1 MKLSYYTS
9 KVLMGV
15 SISALLSGA
24 ALAQNI
30 DIQYTG
36 FDQNNAKNYFN
47 EETNGNFTLK
57 NEYTNNDLTL
67 NIKIW
72 DIPNELL
79 EKNSQLYDKAGVK
92 IDLGNNDLTINNID
106 MHSNTSTD
114 EDKAAYIGNFN
125 ISAKNIY
132 ANDIIFQALHKESVI
147 NGNIY
152 LQGSKD
158 VDIKN
163 IAGAHDDR
171 RGSTILI
178 GNGIAGTSGSLSIN
192 GDLNADKT
200 GFVYQ
205 SDNRNQVAIKVNGN
219 VNITN
224 SIFSVGT
231 SSFSNLKLDNFTFIQ
246 ADNFNKNIIENQITA
261 SLGKDIYSVL
271 ENKEKLEID
280 ETLVHILDLSKF
292 VNYNLSISNDGK
304 HLLVN
309 GGADDNINNNKMILE
324 SEKEYLSYFKER
336 LKEELES
343 DKCNNDIKKCE
354 NIYNA
359 LNEIKNKIQNINEI
373 IASNSNVGSGEISND
388 DYIKN
393 DSSVS
398 ASNKDFVSKILD
410 GLILGKDLN
419 AIGSIKFDKVGEQV
433 ANDIKDSAKSISNV
447 NQASSGINSTINVSN
462 DVSIGSR
469 VAMLNNPYGN
479 YATKLSQIRF
489 ATNDYRGNYVDNYN
503 NSIWGNVIGG
513 ANIIDGDSGALYG
526 ATIGMD
532 RKVND
537 DVIIGAYFTYA
548 NAEIKD
554 NLLTQKSDN
563 FQFGAYSNIHISP
576 KVEVSVKAYAQISPT
591 DQDIVNRGFNT
602 TNSADFNRKFLGL
615 SANMGYIFD
624 FSNNTLFIKPFA
636 GANYYYA
643 HTPSYKENGIAG
655 KDVNSASNNSISL
668 ELGAEFRKYMSETSY
683 LFITPKIEQYVMN
696 NGDDYVASL
705 NGVALPSVKSDD
717 KKKTYGQIIIGG
729 NVDISEQF
737 SLNAGIGAK
746 QILAG
751 KTDGKNETYV
761 SGQVGFKYKF

>member
-15 SISALLSGA
+15 GISALLSSA
-24 ALAQNI
+24 ALAQEI
-30 DIQYTG
+30 TITDDTI
-36 FDQNNAKNYFN
+36 KNYF
-47 EETNGNFTLK
+47 ETSDGRNFNLKTDYTNGDLTLNLSYTDLANAIANDEFKDLSRVNINLNSNNLSFKNTSEDASYVTNYTINAKKTEATDVIFQSLDRKSIVNGDFSIKGSSNPTEGVLDDIKSSAILIGDGHGLQGSLEVNGNFTADKSTLFTIGGNKSQNHIQVNGKANIINSNFSIGTTSFGDLALNNYVFMSASEGFNEDIASSNKASANISK
-57 NEYTNNDLTL
+57 NFE
-67 NIKIW
+67 NIVGMSSK
-72 DIPNELL
+72 
-79 EKNSQLYDKAGVK
+79 
-92 IDLGNNDLTINNID
+92 DLGLDYEIVRAID
-106 MHSNTSTD
+106 VKDFVDYELSTKD
-114 EDKAAYIGNFN
+114 NKLL
-125 ISAKNIY
+125 IS
-132 ANDIIFQALHKESVI
+132 
-147 NGNIY
+147 
-152 LQGSKD
+152 
-158 VDIKN
+158 
-163 IAGAHDDR
+163 
-171 RGSTILI
+171 
-178 GNGIAGTSGSLSIN
+178 
-192 GDLNADKT
+192 
-200 GFVYQ
+200 
-205 SDNRNQVAIKVNGN
+205 
-219 VNITN
+219 
-224 SIFSVGT
+224 
-231 SSFSNLKLDNFTFIQ
+231 
-246 ADNFNKNIIENQITA
+246 
-261 SLGKDIYSVL
+261 
-271 ENKEKLEID
+271 
-280 ETLVHILDLSKF
+280 
-292 VNYNLSISNDGK
+292 
-304 HLLVN
+304 
-309 GGADDNINNNKMILE
+309 GGANENVLNNK
-324 SEKEYLSYFKER
+324 KV
-336 LKEELES
+336 LES
-343 DKCNNDIKKCE
+343 DKKYLELIKTDLEDAKDDE
-354 NIYNA
+354 GVNI
-359 LNEIKNKIQNINEI
+359 EKIDEAIAKINEQI
-373 IASNSNVGSGEISND
+373 KQIQDMISNAGSGIISND

-410 GLILGKDLN
+410 GLKIGGDLN
-419 AIGSIKFDKVGEQV
+419 AIGSIKFDKAGEQV

-479 YATKLSQIRF
+479 YTTKLSQIRF

-576 KVEVSVKAYAQISPT
+576 KVEVNVKAYAQISPT

-643 HTPSYKENGIAG
+643 YTPSYKENGIAG

>member
-24 ALAQNI
+24 ALAQEITIADGDGSMEQHFETNDGQHFTLKNDYTNGNLTINI
-30 DIQYTG
+30 NNTDLPNSIAKEGYEDLATVNINLGSNDLTIKNISHGDISTYVTNYTI
-36 FDQNNAKNYFN
+36 NAKKTEAIDVIFQSTNGKSIVNGDFSIKGSSSPT
-47 EETNGNFTLK
+47 EGVLDDIKSSAILIGDGHGLRGSLEVNGNFTA
-57 NEYTNNDLTL
+57 DQSTL
-67 NIKIW
+67 FTIGGNK
-72 DIPNELL
+72 
-79 EKNSQLYDKAGVK
+79 SQNH
-92 IDLGNNDLTINNID
+92 I
-106 MHSNTSTD
+106 
-114 EDKAAYIGNFN
+114 
-125 ISAKNIY
+125 
-132 ANDIIFQALHKESVI
+132 Q
-147 NGNIY
+147 
-152 LQGSKD
+152 
-158 VDIKN
+158 
-163 IAGAHDDR
+163 
-171 RGSTILI
+171 
-178 GNGIAGTSGSLSIN
+178 
-192 GDLNADKT
+192 
-200 GFVYQ
+200 
-205 SDNRNQVAIKVNGN
+205 VNGKA
-219 VNITN
+219 NITN
-224 SIFSVGT
+224 SNFSIGTTSFGDLALNNYIFMSASEGFNEDIT
-231 SSFSNLKLDNFTFIQ
+231 SSNKASANISKNFESIVGMSNKDLGLDYEVVRAMDVKDFVEYELSTKDNKL
-246 ADNFNKNIIENQITA
+246 
-261 SLGKDIYSVL
+261 L
-271 ENKEKLEID
+271 
-280 ETLVHILDLSKF
+280 
-292 VNYNLSISNDGK
+292 IS
-304 HLLVN
+304 
-309 GGADDNINNNKMILE
+309 GGANENVNNNKMILE
-324 SEKEYLSYFKER
+324 SDKKYLELVKTDLEDAKDDEGVNIEKIDEAIAK
-336 LKEELES
+336 
-343 DKCNNDIKKCE
+343 
-354 NIYNA
+354 
-359 LNEIKNKIQNINEI
+359 INEQI
-373 IASNSNVGSGEISND
+373 KQIQDMISNAGSGEISND

-410 GLILGKDLN
+410 GLKIGGDLN

-576 KVEVSVKAYAQISPT
+576 KVEVNVKAYAQISPT

-729 NVDISEQF
+729 NVDINEQF
-737 SLNAGIGAK
+737 SLNAGVGAK
-746 QILAG
+746 QILAD

>member
-24 ALAQNI
+24 ALAQEITIADGDGSMEQHFETNDGQHFTLKNDYTNGNLTINI
-30 DIQYTG
+30 NNTDLPNSIAKEGYEDLATVNINLGSNVLTIKNISHGDISTYVTNYTI
-36 FDQNNAKNYFN
+36 NAKKTEAIDVIFQSTNGKSIVNGDFSIKGSSSPT
-47 EETNGNFTLK
+47 EGVLDDIKSSAILIGDGHGLRGSLEVNGNFTA
-57 NEYTNNDLTL
+57 DQSTL
-67 NIKIW
+67 FTIGGNK
-72 DIPNELL
+72 
-79 EKNSQLYDKAGVK
+79 SQNH
-92 IDLGNNDLTINNID
+92 I
-106 MHSNTSTD
+106 
-114 EDKAAYIGNFN
+114 
-125 ISAKNIY
+125 
-132 ANDIIFQALHKESVI
+132 Q
-147 NGNIY
+147 
-152 LQGSKD
+152 
-158 VDIKN
+158 
-163 IAGAHDDR
+163 
-171 RGSTILI
+171 
-178 GNGIAGTSGSLSIN
+178 
-192 GDLNADKT
+192 
-200 GFVYQ
+200 
-205 SDNRNQVAIKVNGN
+205 VNGKA
-219 VNITN
+219 NITN
-224 SIFSVGT
+224 SNFSIGTTSFGDLALNNYVFMSASEGFNEDIT
-231 SSFSNLKLDNFTFIQ
+231 SSNKASANISKNFESIVGMSNKDLGLDYEVVRAMDVKDFVEYELSTKDNKL
-246 ADNFNKNIIENQITA
+246 
-261 SLGKDIYSVL
+261 L
-271 ENKEKLEID
+271 
-280 ETLVHILDLSKF
+280 
-292 VNYNLSISNDGK
+292 IS
-304 HLLVN
+304 
-309 GGADDNINNNKMILE
+309 GGANENVNNNKMILE
-324 SEKEYLSYFKER
+324 SDKKYLELVKTDLEDAKDDEGVNIEKIDEAIAK
-336 LKEELES
+336 
-343 DKCNNDIKKCE
+343 
-354 NIYNA
+354 
-359 LNEIKNKIQNINEI
+359 INEQI
-373 IASNSNVGSGEISND
+373 KQIQDMISNAGSGEISND

-410 GLILGKDLN
+410 GLKIGGDLN

-576 KVEVSVKAYAQISPT
+576 KVEVNVKAYAQISPT

-729 NVDISEQF
+729 NVDINEQF
-737 SLNAGIGAK
+737 SLNAGVGAK

>member
-24 ALAQNI
+24 ALAQEITIADGDGSMEQHFETNDGQHFTLKNDYTNGNLTINI
-30 DIQYTG
+30 NNTDLPNSIAKEGYEDLATVNINLGSNDLTIKNISHGDISTYVTNYTI
-36 FDQNNAKNYFN
+36 NAKKTEAIDVIFQSTNGKSIVNGDFSIKGSSSPT
-47 EETNGNFTLK
+47 EGVLDDIKSSAILIGDGHGLRGSLEVNGNFTA
-57 NEYTNNDLTL
+57 DQSTL
-67 NIKIW
+67 FTIGGNK
-72 DIPNELL
+72 
-79 EKNSQLYDKAGVK
+79 SQNH
-92 IDLGNNDLTINNID
+92 I
-106 MHSNTSTD
+106 
-114 EDKAAYIGNFN
+114 
-125 ISAKNIY
+125 
-132 ANDIIFQALHKESVI
+132 Q
-147 NGNIY
+147 
-152 LQGSKD
+152 
-158 VDIKN
+158 
-163 IAGAHDDR
+163 
-171 RGSTILI
+171 
-178 GNGIAGTSGSLSIN
+178 
-192 GDLNADKT
+192 
-200 GFVYQ
+200 
-205 SDNRNQVAIKVNGN
+205 VNGKA
-219 VNITN
+219 NITN
-224 SIFSVGT
+224 SNFSIGTTSFGDLALNNYVFMSASEGFNEDIT
-231 SSFSNLKLDNFTFIQ
+231 SSNKASANISKNFESIVGMSNKDLGLDYEVVRAMDVKDFVEYELSTKDNKL
-246 ADNFNKNIIENQITA
+246 
-261 SLGKDIYSVL
+261 L
-271 ENKEKLEID
+271 
-280 ETLVHILDLSKF
+280 
-292 VNYNLSISNDGK
+292 IS
-304 HLLVN
+304 
-309 GGADDNINNNKMILE
+309 GGANENVNNNKMILE
-324 SEKEYLSYFKER
+324 SDKKYLELVKTDLEDAKDDEGVNIEKIDEAIAK
-336 LKEELES
+336 
-343 DKCNNDIKKCE
+343 
-354 NIYNA
+354 
-359 LNEIKNKIQNINEI
+359 INEQI
-373 IASNSNVGSGEISND
+373 KQIQDMISNAGSGEISNN

-398 ASNKDFVSKILD
+398 TSNKDFVSKILD
-410 GLILGKDLN
+410 GLKIGGDLN

-576 KVEVSVKAYAQISPT
+576 KVEVNVKAYAQISPT

-643 HTPSYKENGIAG
+643 YTPSYKENGIAG
-655 KDVNSASNNSISL
+655 KDVSSASNNSISL
-668 ELGAEFRKYMSETSY
+668 ELGAELRKYMSEESY

-729 NVDISEQF
+729 NVDINEQF
-737 SLNAGIGAK
+737 SLNAGVGTK

>member
-15 SISALLSGA
+15 SISALLSSVI
-24 ALAQNI
+24 LAQEI
-30 DIQYTG
+30 AITDDTM
-36 FDQNNAKNYFN
+36 KNYF
-47 EETNGNFTLK
+47 ETSDGQNFNLKQEHTNQDLTINLTMTDLANAIANDEFKDFSRVNINLNSNNLTLKNTSEGTSYVTNYTINAKKTEATDVIFQSLDGKSIVNGDFNIRGSSNLTEGVLDDIKSSAILIGDGHGLQGSLEVNGNFT
-57 NEYTNNDLTL
+57 
-67 NIKIW
+67 
-72 DIPNELL
+72 
-79 EKNSQLYDKAGVK
+79 
-92 IDLGNNDLTINNID
+92 
-106 MHSNTSTD
+106 
-114 EDKAAYIGNFN
+114 
-125 ISAKNIY
+125 
-132 ANDIIFQALHKESVI
+132 
-147 NGNIY
+147 
-152 LQGSKD
+152 
-158 VDIKN
+158 
-163 IAGAHDDR
+163 
-171 RGSTILI
+171 
-178 GNGIAGTSGSLSIN
+178 
-192 GDLNADKT
+192 ADKST
-200 GFVYQ
+200 LFTIGGNKSQ
-205 SDNRNQVAIKVNGN
+205 NHIQVNGKA
-219 VNITN
+219 NITN
-224 SIFSVGT
+224 SNFSIGTTSFGDLALNNYVFMSASEGFNEDIT
-231 SSFSNLKLDNFTFIQ
+231 SSNKASANISKNFENIVGMSSKDLGLDYEIVRAIDVKDFVDYELSTKDNKLLISGGANENVLDN
-246 ADNFNKNIIENQITA
+246 K
-261 SLGKDIYSVL
+261 KV
-271 ENKEKLEID
+271 
-280 ETLVHILDLSKF
+280 
-292 VNYNLSISNDGK
+292 
-304 HLLVN
+304 
-309 GGADDNINNNKMILE
+309 
-324 SEKEYLSYFKER
+324 
-336 LKEELES
+336 LES
-343 DKCNNDIKKCE
+343 DKKYLELIKTDLEDAKDDE
-354 NIYNA
+354 GANKEKIDEAIAKIDEQIKQIQDMISNA
-359 LNEIKNKIQNINEI
+359 
-373 IASNSNVGSGEISND
+373 GSGEISND

-398 ASNKDFVSKILD
+398 TSNKDFVSKILD
-410 GLILGKDLN
+410 GLALGKDFN
-419 AIGSIKFDKVGEQV
+419 AIGSIKFDKAGEQV

-489 ATNDYRGNYVDNYN
+489 AANDYRGNYVDNYN

-563 FQFGAYSNIHISP
+563 FQFGAYSNIYISP
-576 KVEVSVKAYAQISPT
+576 KVEVNVKAYAQISPT
-591 DQDIVNRGFNT
+591 DQDIINRGFNT

-615 SANMGYIFD
+615 SANMGYVFD
-624 FSNNTLFIKPFA
+624 FSDNTLFIKPFA

-643 HTPSYKENGIAG
+643 HTPSYKENGMAG

-668 ELGAEFRKYMSETSY
+668 ELGAELRKYMSEESY

-696 NGDDYVASL
+696 NGDDFVASL

-729 NVDISEQF
+729 NVDINEQF
-737 SLNAGIGAK
+737 SLNAGVGAK

-751 KTDGKNETYV
+751 KTDGKSETYI

>member
-15 SISALLSGA
+15 GISALLSNA
-24 ALAQNI
+24 ILAQEI
-30 DIQYTG
+30 TITDDTM
-36 FDQNNAKNYFN
+36 KNYF
-47 EETNGNFTLK
+47 ETSDGQNFNLKQEHTNQDLTINLTMTDLANAIANDEFKDLSRVNINLNSNNLSFKNTFEGASYVTNYTINAKKTEATDVIFQSLDGKSIVNGDFSIKGSSNPAEGILDDIKSSAILIGDGHGLQGSLEVNGNFTADKSTLFTIGGNKSQNHIQVNRKANIINSNFSIGTTSFGDLALNNYVFMSASEGFNEDIASSNKASANISK
-57 NEYTNNDLTL
+57 NFE
-67 NIKIW
+67 NIVGMSSK
-72 DIPNELL
+72 
-79 EKNSQLYDKAGVK
+79 
-92 IDLGNNDLTINNID
+92 DLGLDYEIVRAID
-106 MHSNTSTD
+106 VKDFVDYELSTKD
-114 EDKAAYIGNFN
+114 NKLL
-125 ISAKNIY
+125 IS
-132 ANDIIFQALHKESVI
+132 
-147 NGNIY
+147 
-152 LQGSKD
+152 
-158 VDIKN
+158 
-163 IAGAHDDR
+163 
-171 RGSTILI
+171 
-178 GNGIAGTSGSLSIN
+178 
-192 GDLNADKT
+192 
-200 GFVYQ
+200 
-205 SDNRNQVAIKVNGN
+205 
-219 VNITN
+219 
-224 SIFSVGT
+224 
-231 SSFSNLKLDNFTFIQ
+231 
-246 ADNFNKNIIENQITA
+246 
-261 SLGKDIYSVL
+261 
-271 ENKEKLEID
+271 
-280 ETLVHILDLSKF
+280 
-292 VNYNLSISNDGK
+292 
-304 HLLVN
+304 
-309 GGADDNINNNKMILE
+309 GGANENVLNNK
-324 SEKEYLSYFKER
+324 KV
-336 LKEELES
+336 LES
-343 DKCNNDIKKCE
+343 DKKYLELIKTDLEDAKDE
-354 NIYNA
+354 EGVNIEKIDEAIAKIDEQIKQIQDMISNA
-359 LNEIKNKIQNINEI
+359 E
-373 IASNSNVGSGEISND
+373 SGIISND

-398 ASNKDFVSKILD
+398 TSNKDFVSKILD
-410 GLILGKDLN
+410 GLALGKDFN
-419 AIGSIKFDKVGEQV
+419 AIGSIKFDKAGEQV

-532 RKVND
+532 RKIND

-576 KVEVSVKAYAQISPT
+576 KVEVNVKAYAQISPT

-729 NVDISEQF
+729 NVDINEQF

>member
-9 KVLMGV
+9 KVLMSV
-15 SISALLSGA
+15 SIGALLSSA
-24 ALAQNI
+24 ALTQEITITDGDGSMEQHFETNDGQHFTLKNDYTNGNLTINI
-30 DIQYTG
+30 NDTDLPNSIAKEGYEDLATVNINLGSNKLTIKNISHGDISTYVTNYTI
-36 FDQNNAKNYFN
+36 NAKKTEAIDVIFQSTNGKSIVNGDFSIKGSSSPT
-47 EETNGNFTLK
+47 EGVLDDIKSSAILIGDGHGLQGSLEVNGNFTA
-57 NEYTNNDLTL
+57 DQSTL
-67 NIKIW
+67 FTIGGNK
-72 DIPNELL
+72 
-79 EKNSQLYDKAGVK
+79 SQNH
-92 IDLGNNDLTINNID
+92 I
-106 MHSNTSTD
+106 
-114 EDKAAYIGNFN
+114 
-125 ISAKNIY
+125 
-132 ANDIIFQALHKESVI
+132 Q
-147 NGNIY
+147 
-152 LQGSKD
+152 
-158 VDIKN
+158 
-163 IAGAHDDR
+163 
-171 RGSTILI
+171 
-178 GNGIAGTSGSLSIN
+178 
-192 GDLNADKT
+192 
-200 GFVYQ
+200 
-205 SDNRNQVAIKVNGN
+205 VNGKA
-219 VNITN
+219 NITN
-224 SIFSVGT
+224 SNFSIGTTSFGGLALNNYVFMSASEGFNEDITDSNKASANISKSFESIVGM
-231 SSFSNLKLDNFTFIQ
+231 SNKDLGLDYEVVRAMDVKDFVDYKLSTKDN
-246 ADNFNKNIIENQITA
+246 
-261 SLGKDIYSVL
+261 
-271 ENKEKLEID
+271 KL
-280 ETLVHILDLSKF
+280 L
-292 VNYNLSISNDGK
+292 IS
-304 HLLVN
+304 
-309 GGADDNINNNKMILE
+309 GGANENVNNNKMILE
-324 SEKEYLSYFKER
+324 SDKKYLELIKTDLEDAKDDEGVNIEKIDEAIAKIDEQ
-336 LKEELES
+336 
-343 DKCNNDIKKCE
+343 IKQ
-354 NIYNA
+354 
-359 LNEIKNKIQNINEI
+359 IQDM
-373 IASNSNVGSGEISND
+373 ISNAGDKISDD

-410 GLILGKDLN
+410 GLKIGGDLN

-526 ATIGMD
+526 STIGMD
-532 RKVND
+532 RKIND

-548 NAEIKD
+548 NAKIKD

-563 FQFGAYSNIHISP
+563 FQLGAYSNIYISP
-576 KVEVSVKAYAQISPT
+576 KIEVNVKAYAQISPT
-591 DQDIVNRGFNT
+591 DQDIINRGFNT
-602 TNSADFNRKFLGL
+602 TNSADFNRKFFGL
-615 SANMGYIFD
+615 SANMGYVFD
-624 FSNNTLFIKPFA
+624 FSDNTLFIKPFA

-655 KDVNSASNNSISL
+655 KDVSSASNNSISL
-668 ELGAEFRKYMSETSY
+668 ELGAEFRKYMNEKSY

-696 NGDDYVASL
+696 NGDDFVASL

>member
-1 MKLSYYTS
+1 MKLSYCTS

-15 SISALLSGA
+15 GISALLSSA
-24 ALAQNI
+24 ILAQEITITDGTMNQYFETSDGRNFNLKTDHTNGDLTLNLSYTDLANAIANDEFKDLSRVNI
-30 DIQYTG
+30 NLGSNNLTFKNTSEGASYVTNYTI
-36 FDQNNAKNYFN
+36 NAKKTEATDVIFQSLDGKSIVNGDFSIKGSSN
-47 EETNGNFTLK
+47 PAEGVLDDIKSSAILIADGHGLQGSLEVNGNFTA
-57 NEYTNNDLTL
+57 DQSTL
-67 NIKIW
+67 FTIGGNK
-72 DIPNELL
+72 
-79 EKNSQLYDKAGVK
+79 SQNH
-92 IDLGNNDLTINNID
+92 I
-106 MHSNTSTD
+106 
-114 EDKAAYIGNFN
+114 
-125 ISAKNIY
+125 
-132 ANDIIFQALHKESVI
+132 QI
-147 NGNIY
+147 NG
-152 LQGSKD
+152 K
-158 VDIKN
+158 
-163 IAGAHDDR
+163 A
-171 RGSTILI
+171 
-178 GNGIAGTSGSLSIN
+178 
-192 GDLNADKT
+192 
-200 GFVYQ
+200 
-205 SDNRNQVAIKVNGN
+205 
-219 VNITN
+219 NITN
-224 SIFSVGT
+224 SNFSIGTTSFGDLALNNYVFMGASEGFNEDIT
-231 SSFSNLKLDNFTFIQ
+231 SSNKASANISKNFENIVGMSSKDLGLSYEIVRAIDVKDFVDYELSTKDNKL
-246 ADNFNKNIIENQITA
+246 
-261 SLGKDIYSVL
+261 L
-271 ENKEKLEID
+271 
-280 ETLVHILDLSKF
+280 
-292 VNYNLSISNDGK
+292 IS
-304 HLLVN
+304 
-309 GGADDNINNNKMILE
+309 GGANENVNNNKMV
-324 SEKEYLSYFKER
+324 
-336 LKEELES
+336 LES
-343 DKCNNDIKKCE
+343 DKKYLELIKTDLEDAKDE
-354 NIYNA
+354 EGVNIEKIDEAIAKIDEQIKQIQDMISNA
-359 LNEIKNKIQNINEI
+359 GN
-373 IASNSNVGSGEISND
+373 GEISND

-398 ASNKDFVSKILD
+398 TSNKDFVSKILD
-410 GLILGKDLN
+410 GLALGKDFN

-537 DVIIGAYFTYA
+537 DVIIEAYFTYA

-563 FQFGAYSNIHISP
+563 FQFGAYSNIYISP
-576 KVEVSVKAYAQISPT
+576 KVEVNVKAYAQISPT

-602 TNSADFNRKFLGL
+602 TNSADFNRKFFGL
-615 SANMGYIFD
+615 SANMGYVFD
-624 FSNNTLFIKPFA
+624 FSDNTLFIKPFA

-668 ELGAEFRKYMSETSY
+668 ELGAELRKYMNEESY

-696 NGDDYVASL
+696 NGDDFVASL

-717 KKKTYGQIIIGG
+717 KKKTYGQIIVGG
-729 NVDISEQF
+729 NVDINEQF

>member
-1 MKLSYYTS
+1 MKLSYHTS

-15 SISALLSGA
+15 SISALLSNA
-24 ALAQNI
+24 ILAQEITIYDSTMNQYFETSDSRNFNLKKDYTNSDLTLDLYYTDLANAIAKDEYKDLSRVNI
-30 DIQYTG
+30 NMGSNNLTFKNTSEGASYVTNYTI
-36 FDQNNAKNYFN
+36 NAKKTEATDVIFQSLDGKSIVNGDFSIKGSSN
-47 EETNGNFTLK
+47 LVEGVLDDVKSSAILIANGHGLQGSLEVNGNFT
-57 NEYTNNDLTL
+57 
-67 NIKIW
+67 
-72 DIPNELL
+72 
-79 EKNSQLYDKAGVK
+79 
-92 IDLGNNDLTINNID
+92 
-106 MHSNTSTD
+106 
-114 EDKAAYIGNFN
+114 
-125 ISAKNIY
+125 
-132 ANDIIFQALHKESVI
+132 
-147 NGNIY
+147 
-152 LQGSKD
+152 
-158 VDIKN
+158 
-163 IAGAHDDR
+163 
-171 RGSTILI
+171 
-178 GNGIAGTSGSLSIN
+178 
-192 GDLNADKT
+192 ADKST
-200 GFVYQ
+200 LFTIGGNKSQ
-205 SDNRNQVAIKVNGN
+205 NHIQVNGKA
-219 VNITN
+219 NITN
-224 SIFSVGT
+224 SNFSIGTTSFGDLALNNYVFMSASEGFNEDITRSNKASANMSKSFENIVGM
-231 SSFSNLKLDNFTFIQ
+231 SSKD
-246 ADNFNKNIIENQITA
+246 
-261 SLGKDIYSVL
+261 LGLNYEVVRAIDVKD
-271 ENKEKLEID
+271 
-280 ETLVHILDLSKF
+280 F
-292 VNYNLSISNDGK
+292 VNYELSTKDNKLLIS
-304 HLLVN
+304 
-309 GGADDNINNNKMILE
+309 GGANENVNNNKMIL
-324 SEKEYLSYFKER
+324 K
-336 LKEELES
+336 S
-343 DKCNNDIKKCE
+343 DKKYLELIKTDLEDAKDE
-354 NIYNA
+354 EGVNIEKIDEAIAKIDEQIKQIQDMISNA
-359 LNEIKNKIQNINEI
+359 
-373 IASNSNVGSGEISND
+373 GSGEISND

-410 GLILGKDLN
+410 GLKIGGDFN

-489 ATNDYRGNYVDNYN
+489 AANDYRGNYVDNYK

-532 RKVND
+532 RKIND

-563 FQFGAYSNIHISP
+563 FQFGAYSNIYISP
-576 KVEVSVKAYAQISPT
+576 KVEVNVKAYAQISPT

-602 TNSADFNRKFLGL
+602 TNSADFNRKFFGL
-615 SANMGYIFD
+615 SANMGYVFD
-624 FSNNTLFIKPFA
+624 FSDNTLFIKPFA

-643 HTPSYKENGIAG
+643 HTPNYKESGIAG

-668 ELGAEFRKYMSETSY
+668 ELGTEFRKYMSEESY

-705 NGVALPSVKSDD
+705 NGVALPSVKSND

-729 NVDISEQF
+729 NVDINEQF

>member
-15 SISALLSGA
+15 SISALLSSA
-24 ALAQNI
+24 ALAQEI
-30 DIQYTG
+30 IITDDTI
-36 FDQNNAKNYFN
+36 KNYF
-47 EETNGNFTLK
+47 ETSDGRNFNLKTDYTNGDLTLNLSYTDLANAIANDEFKDLSRVNINLNSNNLSFKNTSEGASYITNYTINAKKTEATDVIFQSLDGKSIVNGDFSIKGSSSPTEGVLDDIKSSAILIGDGHGLQGSLEVNGNFTADKSTLFTIGGNK
-57 NEYTNNDLTL
+57 SQNHIQVNGKANIINSNFSIGTTSFGDLALNNYVFMSASEGFNE
-67 NIKIW
+67 
-72 DIPNELL
+72 DIASSN
-79 EKNSQLYDKAGVK
+79 KA
-92 IDLGNNDLTINNID
+92 
-106 MHSNTSTD
+106 S
-114 EDKAAYIGNFN
+114 AN
-125 ISAKNIY
+125 ISKN
-132 ANDIIFQALHKESVI
+132 FE
-147 NGNIY
+147 
-152 LQGSKD
+152 
-158 VDIKN
+158 N
-163 IAGAHDDR
+163 IAGMSSKDLGLDYEIVRAIDVKDFVDYEL
-171 RGSTILI
+171 STKDNKLLI
-178 GNGIAGTSGSLSIN
+178 S
-192 GDLNADKT
+192 
-200 GFVYQ
+200 
-205 SDNRNQVAIKVNGN
+205 
-219 VNITN
+219 
-224 SIFSVGT
+224 
-231 SSFSNLKLDNFTFIQ
+231 
-246 ADNFNKNIIENQITA
+246 
-261 SLGKDIYSVL
+261 
-271 ENKEKLEID
+271 
-280 ETLVHILDLSKF
+280 
-292 VNYNLSISNDGK
+292 
-304 HLLVN
+304 
-309 GGADDNINNNKMILE
+309 GGANENVLNNK
-324 SEKEYLSYFKER
+324 KV
-336 LKEELES
+336 LES
-343 DKCNNDIKKCE
+343 DKKYLELIKTDLEDAKDDE
-354 NIYNA
+354 GVNIEKIDEAIAKIDEQIKQIQDMISNA
-359 LNEIKNKIQNINEI
+359 E
-373 IASNSNVGSGEISND
+373 SGIISND

-398 ASNKDFVSKILD
+398 TSNKDFVSKILD
-410 GLILGKDLN
+410 GLALGKDFN
-419 AIGSIKFDKVGEQV
+419 AIGSIKFDKAGEQV

-532 RKVND
+532 RKIND

-576 KVEVSVKAYAQISPT
+576 KVEVNVKAYAQISPT

-729 NVDISEQF
+729 NVDINEQF
-737 SLNAGIGAK
+737 SLNAGVGAK

>member
-15 SISALLSGA
+15 SISALLSSVI
-24 ALAQNI
+24 LAQEI
-30 DIQYTG
+30 AITDDTM
-36 FDQNNAKNYFN
+36 KNYF
-47 EETNGNFTLK
+47 ETSDGQNFNLKQEYTNQDLTINLTMTDLANAIANDEFKDFSRVNINLNSNNLTLKNTSEGTSYVTNYTINAKKTEATDVIFQSLDGKSIVNGDFNIRGSSNPTEGVLDDIKSSAILIGDGHGLQGSLEVNGNFT
-57 NEYTNNDLTL
+57 
-67 NIKIW
+67 
-72 DIPNELL
+72 
-79 EKNSQLYDKAGVK
+79 
-92 IDLGNNDLTINNID
+92 
-106 MHSNTSTD
+106 
-114 EDKAAYIGNFN
+114 
-125 ISAKNIY
+125 
-132 ANDIIFQALHKESVI
+132 
-147 NGNIY
+147 
-152 LQGSKD
+152 
-158 VDIKN
+158 
-163 IAGAHDDR
+163 
-171 RGSTILI
+171 
-178 GNGIAGTSGSLSIN
+178 
-192 GDLNADKT
+192 ADKST
-200 GFVYQ
+200 LFTIGGNKSQ
-205 SDNRNQVAIKVNGN
+205 NHIQVNGKA
-219 VNITN
+219 NITN
-224 SIFSVGT
+224 SNFSIGTTSFGDLALNNYVFMSASEGFNEDIT
-231 SSFSNLKLDNFTFIQ
+231 SSNKASANISKNFENIAGISSKDLGLDYEIVRAIDVKDFVDYELSTKDNKLLISGGANENVLDN
-246 ADNFNKNIIENQITA
+246 K
-261 SLGKDIYSVL
+261 KV
-271 ENKEKLEID
+271 
-280 ETLVHILDLSKF
+280 
-292 VNYNLSISNDGK
+292 
-304 HLLVN
+304 
-309 GGADDNINNNKMILE
+309 
-324 SEKEYLSYFKER
+324 
-336 LKEELES
+336 LES
-343 DKCNNDIKKCE
+343 DKKYLELIKTDLEDAKDDE
-354 NIYNA
+354 GANKEKIDEAIAKIDEQIKQIQDMISNA
-359 LNEIKNKIQNINEI
+359 
-373 IASNSNVGSGEISND
+373 GSGEISND

-398 ASNKDFVSKILD
+398 TSNKDFVSKILD
-410 GLILGKDLN
+410 GLALGKDFN
-419 AIGSIKFDKVGEQV
+419 AIGSIKFDKAGEQV

-489 ATNDYRGNYVDNYN
+489 AANDYRGNYVDNYN

-563 FQFGAYSNIHISP
+563 FQFGAYSNIYISP
-576 KVEVSVKAYAQISPT
+576 KVEVNVKAYAQISPT
-591 DQDIVNRGFNT
+591 DQDIINRGFNT

-615 SANMGYIFD
+615 SANMGYVFD
-624 FSNNTLFIKPFA
+624 FSDNTLFIKPFA

-668 ELGAEFRKYMSETSY
+668 ELGAELRKYMSEESY

-696 NGDDYVASL
+696 NGDDFVASL
-705 NGVALPSVKSDD
+705 NGVALPSIKSDD

>member
-15 SISALLSGA
+15 SISALLSSVI
-24 ALAQNI
+24 LAQEI
-30 DIQYTG
+30 AITDDTM
-36 FDQNNAKNYFN
+36 KNYF
-47 EETNGNFTLK
+47 ETSDGQNFNLKQEYTNQDLTINLTMTDLANAIANDEFKDFSRVNINLNSNNLTLKNTSEGTSYVTNYTINAKKTEATDVIFQSLDGKSIVNGDFNIRGSSNPTEGVLDDIKSSAILIGDGHGLQGSLEVNGNFT
-57 NEYTNNDLTL
+57 
-67 NIKIW
+67 
-72 DIPNELL
+72 
-79 EKNSQLYDKAGVK
+79 
-92 IDLGNNDLTINNID
+92 
-106 MHSNTSTD
+106 
-114 EDKAAYIGNFN
+114 
-125 ISAKNIY
+125 
-132 ANDIIFQALHKESVI
+132 
-147 NGNIY
+147 
-152 LQGSKD
+152 
-158 VDIKN
+158 
-163 IAGAHDDR
+163 
-171 RGSTILI
+171 
-178 GNGIAGTSGSLSIN
+178 
-192 GDLNADKT
+192 ADKST
-200 GFVYQ
+200 LFTIGGNKSQ
-205 SDNRNQVAIKVNGN
+205 NHIQVNGKA
-219 VNITN
+219 NITN
-224 SIFSVGT
+224 SNFSIGTTSFGDLALNNYVFMSASEGFNEDIT
-231 SSFSNLKLDNFTFIQ
+231 SSNKASANISKNFENIAGISSKDLGLDYEIVRAIDVKDFVDYELSTKDNKLLISGGANENVLDN
-246 ADNFNKNIIENQITA
+246 K
-261 SLGKDIYSVL
+261 KV
-271 ENKEKLEID
+271 
-280 ETLVHILDLSKF
+280 
-292 VNYNLSISNDGK
+292 
-304 HLLVN
+304 
-309 GGADDNINNNKMILE
+309 
-324 SEKEYLSYFKER
+324 
-336 LKEELES
+336 LES
-343 DKCNNDIKKCE
+343 DKKYLELIKTDLEDAKDDE
-354 NIYNA
+354 GANKEKIDEAIAKIDEQIKQIQDMISNA
-359 LNEIKNKIQNINEI
+359 
-373 IASNSNVGSGEISND
+373 GSGEISND

-398 ASNKDFVSKILD
+398 TSNKDFVSKILD
-410 GLILGKDLN
+410 GLALGKDFN
-419 AIGSIKFDKVGEQV
+419 AIGSIKFDKAGEQV

-489 ATNDYRGNYVDNYN
+489 AANDYRGNYVDNYN

-563 FQFGAYSNIHISP
+563 FQFGAYSNIYISP
-576 KVEVSVKAYAQISPT
+576 KVEVNVKAYAQISPT
-591 DQDIVNRGFNT
+591 DQDIINRGFNT

-615 SANMGYIFD
+615 SANMGYVFD
-624 FSNNTLFIKPFA
+624 FSDNTLFIKPFA

-668 ELGAEFRKYMSETSY
+668 ELGAELRKYMSEESY

-696 NGDDYVASL
+696 NGDDFVASL
-705 NGVALPSVKSDD
+705 NGVALPSIKSDD

-729 NVDISEQF
+729 NVDINEQF
-737 SLNAGIGAK
+737 SLNAGVGAK

>member
-24 ALAQNI
+24 ALAQEITIADGDGSMEQHFETNDGQHFTLKNDYTNGNLTINI
-30 DIQYTG
+30 NNTDLPNSIAKEGYEDLATVNINLGSNDLTIKNISHGDISTYVTNYTI
-36 FDQNNAKNYFN
+36 NAKKTEAIDVIFQSTNGKSIVNGDFSIKGSSSPT
-47 EETNGNFTLK
+47 EGVLDDIKSSAILIGDGHGLRGSLEVNGNFTA
-57 NEYTNNDLTL
+57 DQSTL
-67 NIKIW
+67 FTIGGNK
-72 DIPNELL
+72 
-79 EKNSQLYDKAGVK
+79 SQNH
-92 IDLGNNDLTINNID
+92 I
-106 MHSNTSTD
+106 
-114 EDKAAYIGNFN
+114 
-125 ISAKNIY
+125 
-132 ANDIIFQALHKESVI
+132 Q
-147 NGNIY
+147 
-152 LQGSKD
+152 
-158 VDIKN
+158 
-163 IAGAHDDR
+163 
-171 RGSTILI
+171 
-178 GNGIAGTSGSLSIN
+178 
-192 GDLNADKT
+192 
-200 GFVYQ
+200 
-205 SDNRNQVAIKVNGN
+205 VNGKA
-219 VNITN
+219 NITN
-224 SIFSVGT
+224 SNFSIGTTSFGDLALNNYVFMSASEGFNEDIT
-231 SSFSNLKLDNFTFIQ
+231 SSNKASANISKNFESIVGMSNKDLGLDYEVVRAMDVKDFVEYELSTKDNKL
-246 ADNFNKNIIENQITA
+246 
-261 SLGKDIYSVL
+261 L
-271 ENKEKLEID
+271 
-280 ETLVHILDLSKF
+280 
-292 VNYNLSISNDGK
+292 IS
-304 HLLVN
+304 
-309 GGADDNINNNKMILE
+309 GGANENVNNNKMILE
-324 SEKEYLSYFKER
+324 SDKKYLELVKTDLEDAKDDEGVNIEKIDEAIAK
-336 LKEELES
+336 
-343 DKCNNDIKKCE
+343 
-354 NIYNA
+354 
-359 LNEIKNKIQNINEI
+359 INEQI
-373 IASNSNVGSGEISND
+373 KQIQDMISNAGSGEISND

-398 ASNKDFVSKILD
+398 TSNKDFVSKILD
-410 GLILGKDLN
+410 GLKIGGDLN

-576 KVEVSVKAYAQISPT
+576 KVEVNVKAYAQISPT

-643 HTPSYKENGIAG
+643 YTPSYKENGIAG
-655 KDVNSASNNSISL
+655 KDVSSASNNSISL
-668 ELGAEFRKYMSETSY
+668 ELGAELRKYMSEESY

-729 NVDISEQF
+729 NVDINEQF
-737 SLNAGIGAK
+737 SLNAGVGTK

>member
-1 MKLSYYTS
+1 M
-9 KVLMGV
+9 
-15 SISALLSGA
+15 
-24 ALAQNI
+24 
-30 DIQYTG
+30 
-36 FDQNNAKNYFN
+36 
-47 EETNGNFTLK
+47 
-57 NEYTNNDLTL
+57 
-67 NIKIW
+67 
-72 DIPNELL
+72 
-79 EKNSQLYDKAGVK
+79 
-92 IDLGNNDLTINNID
+92 GNNNLTINNID

-309 GGADDNINNNKMILE
+309 GGANDNINNNKMILE

-398 ASNKDFVSKILD
+398 TSNKDFVSKILD
-410 GLILGKDLN
+410 GLKIGGDLN

-548 NAEIKD
+548 NADIKD

-576 KVEVSVKAYAQISPT
+576 KVEVNVKAYAQISPT

-643 HTPSYKENGIAG
+643 YTPSYKENGIAG

-737 SLNAGIGAK
+737 SLNAGVGAK

>member
-15 SISALLSGA
+15 GISALLSNA
-24 ALAQNI
+24 ILAQEI
-30 DIQYTG
+30 TITDDTM
-36 FDQNNAKNYFN
+36 KNYF
-47 EETNGNFTLK
+47 ETSDGQNFNLKQEHTNQDLTINLTMTDLANAIANDEFKDLSRVNINLNSNNLSFKNTFEGASYVTNYTINAKKTEATDVIFQSLDGKSIVNGDFSIKGSSNPAEGILDDIKSSAILIGDGHGLQGSLEVNGNFTADKSTLFTIGGNKSQNHIQVNRKANIINSNFSIGTTSFGDLALNNYVFMSASEGFNEDIASSNKASANISK
-57 NEYTNNDLTL
+57 NFE
-67 NIKIW
+67 NIVGMSSK
-72 DIPNELL
+72 
-79 EKNSQLYDKAGVK
+79 
-92 IDLGNNDLTINNID
+92 DLGLDYEIVRAID
-106 MHSNTSTD
+106 VKDFVDYELSTKD
-114 EDKAAYIGNFN
+114 NKLL
-125 ISAKNIY
+125 IS
-132 ANDIIFQALHKESVI
+132 
-147 NGNIY
+147 
-152 LQGSKD
+152 
-158 VDIKN
+158 
-163 IAGAHDDR
+163 
-171 RGSTILI
+171 
-178 GNGIAGTSGSLSIN
+178 
-192 GDLNADKT
+192 
-200 GFVYQ
+200 
-205 SDNRNQVAIKVNGN
+205 
-219 VNITN
+219 
-224 SIFSVGT
+224 
-231 SSFSNLKLDNFTFIQ
+231 
-246 ADNFNKNIIENQITA
+246 
-261 SLGKDIYSVL
+261 
-271 ENKEKLEID
+271 
-280 ETLVHILDLSKF
+280 
-292 VNYNLSISNDGK
+292 
-304 HLLVN
+304 
-309 GGADDNINNNKMILE
+309 GGANENVLNNK
-324 SEKEYLSYFKER
+324 KV
-336 LKEELES
+336 LES
-343 DKCNNDIKKCE
+343 DKKYLELIKTDLEDAKDE
-354 NIYNA
+354 EGVNIEKIDEAIAKIDEQIKQIQDMISNA
-359 LNEIKNKIQNINEI
+359 E
-373 IASNSNVGSGEISND
+373 SGIISND

-398 ASNKDFVSKILD
+398 TSNKDFVSKILD
-410 GLILGKDLN
+410 GLALGKDFN
-419 AIGSIKFDKVGEQV
+419 AIGSIKFDKAGEQV

-532 RKVND
+532 RKIND

-576 KVEVSVKAYAQISPT
+576 KVEVNVKAYAQISPT

-643 HTPSYKENGIAG
+643 HTPSYKENGIAR

-729 NVDISEQF
+729 NVDINEQF
-737 SLNAGIGAK
+737 SLNAGVGTK

>member
-24 ALAQNI
+24 ALAQEITIADGDGSMEQHFETNDGQHFTLKNDYTNGNLTINI
-30 DIQYTG
+30 NNTDLPNSIAKEGYEDLATVNINLGSNDLTIKNISHGDISTYVTNYTI
-36 FDQNNAKNYFN
+36 NAKKTEAIDVIFQSTNGKSIVNGDFSIKGSSSPT
-47 EETNGNFTLK
+47 EGVLDDIKSSAILIGDGHGLRGSLEVNGNFTA
-57 NEYTNNDLTL
+57 DQSTL
-67 NIKIW
+67 FTIGGNK
-72 DIPNELL
+72 
-79 EKNSQLYDKAGVK
+79 SQNH
-92 IDLGNNDLTINNID
+92 I
-106 MHSNTSTD
+106 
-114 EDKAAYIGNFN
+114 
-125 ISAKNIY
+125 
-132 ANDIIFQALHKESVI
+132 Q
-147 NGNIY
+147 
-152 LQGSKD
+152 
-158 VDIKN
+158 
-163 IAGAHDDR
+163 
-171 RGSTILI
+171 
-178 GNGIAGTSGSLSIN
+178 
-192 GDLNADKT
+192 
-200 GFVYQ
+200 
-205 SDNRNQVAIKVNGN
+205 VNGKT
-219 VNITN
+219 NITN
-224 SIFSVGT
+224 SNFSIGTTNFGDLALNNYVFMSASEGFNEDIT
-231 SSFSNLKLDNFTFIQ
+231 SSNKASANISKNFESIVGMSNKDLGLDYEVVRAMDVKDFVEYELSTKDNKL
-246 ADNFNKNIIENQITA
+246 
-261 SLGKDIYSVL
+261 L
-271 ENKEKLEID
+271 
-280 ETLVHILDLSKF
+280 
-292 VNYNLSISNDGK
+292 IS
-304 HLLVN
+304 
-309 GGADDNINNNKMILE
+309 GGANENVNNNKMILE
-324 SEKEYLSYFKER
+324 SDKKYLELVKTDLEDAKDDEGVNIEKIDEAIAK
-336 LKEELES
+336 
-343 DKCNNDIKKCE
+343 
-354 NIYNA
+354 
-359 LNEIKNKIQNINEI
+359 INEQI
-373 IASNSNVGSGEISND
+373 KQIQDMISNAGSGEISND

-398 ASNKDFVSKILD
+398 TSNKDFVSKILD
-410 GLILGKDLN
+410 GLKIGGDLN

-576 KVEVSVKAYAQISPT
+576 KVEVNVKAYAQISPT

-643 HTPSYKENGIAG
+643 YTPSYKENGIAG

-729 NVDISEQF
+729 NVDINEQF
-737 SLNAGIGAK
+737 SLNAGVGAK

>member
-24 ALAQNI
+24 ALAQEITIADGDGSMEQHFETNDGQHFTLKNDYTNGNLTINI
-30 DIQYTG
+30 NNTDLPNSIAKEGYEDLATVNINLGSNDLTIKNISHGDISTYVTNYTI
-36 FDQNNAKNYFN
+36 NAKKTEAIDVIFQSTNGKSIVNGDFSIKGSSSPT
-47 EETNGNFTLK
+47 EGVLDDIKSSAILIGDGHGLRGSLEVNGNFTA
-57 NEYTNNDLTL
+57 DQSTL
-67 NIKIW
+67 FTIGGNK
-72 DIPNELL
+72 
-79 EKNSQLYDKAGVK
+79 SQNH
-92 IDLGNNDLTINNID
+92 I
-106 MHSNTSTD
+106 
-114 EDKAAYIGNFN
+114 
-125 ISAKNIY
+125 
-132 ANDIIFQALHKESVI
+132 Q
-147 NGNIY
+147 
-152 LQGSKD
+152 
-158 VDIKN
+158 
-163 IAGAHDDR
+163 
-171 RGSTILI
+171 
-178 GNGIAGTSGSLSIN
+178 
-192 GDLNADKT
+192 
-200 GFVYQ
+200 
-205 SDNRNQVAIKVNGN
+205 VNGKA
-219 VNITN
+219 NITN
-224 SIFSVGT
+224 SNFSIGTTSFGDLALNNYVFMSASEGFNEDIT
-231 SSFSNLKLDNFTFIQ
+231 SSNKASANISKNFESIVGMSNKDLGLDYEVVRAMDVKDFVEYELSTKDNKL
-246 ADNFNKNIIENQITA
+246 
-261 SLGKDIYSVL
+261 L
-271 ENKEKLEID
+271 
-280 ETLVHILDLSKF
+280 
-292 VNYNLSISNDGK
+292 IS
-304 HLLVN
+304 
-309 GGADDNINNNKMILE
+309 GGANENVNNNKMILE
-324 SEKEYLSYFKER
+324 SDKKYLELVKTDLEDAKDDEGVNIEKIDEAIAK
-336 LKEELES
+336 
-343 DKCNNDIKKCE
+343 
-354 NIYNA
+354 
-359 LNEIKNKIQNINEI
+359 INEQI
-373 IASNSNVGSGEISND
+373 KQIQDMISNAGSGEISND

-398 ASNKDFVSKILD
+398 TSNKDFVSKILD
-410 GLILGKDLN
+410 GLKIGGDLN

-576 KVEVSVKAYAQISPT
+576 KVEANVKAYAQISPT

-643 HTPSYKENGIAG
+643 YTPSYKENGIAG
-655 KDVNSASNNSISL
+655 KDVSSASNNSISL
-668 ELGAEFRKYMSETSY
+668 ELGAELRKYMSEESY

-729 NVDISEQF
+729 NVDINEQF
-737 SLNAGIGAK
+737 SLNAGVGTK

>member
-24 ALAQNI
+24 ALAQEITINDSSMNQYFETSDGRNFNLKKDYTNSDLTLYLSHTDLANAIANDEFKDLSRVNI
-30 DIQYTG
+30 NLGSNNLTLKNTSESYSYVTNYTI
-36 FDQNNAKNYFN
+36 NAKKTEATDVIFQSLDGKSIVNGDFDIKGSSN
-47 EETNGNFTLK
+47 PAEGVLDDIKSSTILIADGHGLQGSLEVNGNFT
-57 NEYTNNDLTL
+57 
-67 NIKIW
+67 
-72 DIPNELL
+72 
-79 EKNSQLYDKAGVK
+79 
-92 IDLGNNDLTINNID
+92 
-106 MHSNTSTD
+106 
-114 EDKAAYIGNFN
+114 
-125 ISAKNIY
+125 
-132 ANDIIFQALHKESVI
+132 
-147 NGNIY
+147 
-152 LQGSKD
+152 
-158 VDIKN
+158 
-163 IAGAHDDR
+163 
-171 RGSTILI
+171 
-178 GNGIAGTSGSLSIN
+178 
-192 GDLNADKT
+192 ADKST
-200 GFVYQ
+200 LFTIGGNKSQ
-205 SDNRNQVAIKVNGN
+205 NHIQVNGKA
-219 VNITN
+219 NITN
-224 SIFSVGT
+224 SNFSIGTTSFGDLALNNYVFMSASGGFNEDIT
-231 SSFSNLKLDNFTFIQ
+231 SS
-246 ADNFNKNIIENQITA
+246 NKANAN
-261 SLGKDIYSVL
+261 
-271 ENKEKLEID
+271 
-280 ETLVHILDLSKF
+280 LSKNFENIVGMSSKDLGLNYEIARAIDVKDF
-292 VNYNLSISNDGK
+292 VKYELSTKDNKLLIS
-304 HLLVN
+304 
-309 GGADDNINNNKMILE
+309 GGANENVNNNKMIL
-324 SEKEYLSYFKER
+324 K
-336 LKEELES
+336 S
-343 DKCNNDIKKCE
+343 DKKYLELIKIDLEDAKNE
-354 NIYNA
+354 EGVNIEKIEEAITKIDEQIKQIQDMISNA
-359 LNEIKNKIQNINEI
+359 GNEI
-373 IASNSNVGSGEISND
+373 ISND

-410 GLILGKDLN
+410 GLTLGKDLN

-433 ANDIKDSAKSISNV
+433 TNDIKDSAKSISNV

-489 ATNDYRGNYVDNYN
+489 AANDYRGNYVDNYN
-503 NSIWGNVIGG
+503 NSIWSNAIGG

-532 RKVND
+532 RKIND

-576 KVEVSVKAYAQISPT
+576 KVEVNVKAYAQISPT

-643 HTPSYKENGIAG
+643 HTPSYKENGVAG
-655 KDVNSASNNSISL
+655 KDVKSASNNSISL
-668 ELGAEFRKYMSETSY
+668 ELGAEFRKYMSEESY

-729 NVDISEQF
+729 NVDINEQF
-737 SLNAGIGAK
+737 SLNAGVGAK

-751 KTDGKNETYV
+751 KTDSKNETYV

>member
-24 ALAQNI
+24 ALAQEITIADGDGSMEQHFETNDGQHFTLKNDYTNGNLTINI
-30 DIQYTG
+30 NNTDLPNSIAKEGYEDLATVNINLGSNDLTIKNISHEDISTYVTNYTI
-36 FDQNNAKNYFN
+36 NAKKTEAIDVIFQSTNGKSIVNGDFSIKGSSSPT
-47 EETNGNFTLK
+47 EGVLDDIKSSAILIGDGHGLRGSLEVNGNFTA
-57 NEYTNNDLTL
+57 DQSTL
-67 NIKIW
+67 FTIGGNK
-72 DIPNELL
+72 
-79 EKNSQLYDKAGVK
+79 SQNH
-92 IDLGNNDLTINNID
+92 I
-106 MHSNTSTD
+106 
-114 EDKAAYIGNFN
+114 
-125 ISAKNIY
+125 
-132 ANDIIFQALHKESVI
+132 Q
-147 NGNIY
+147 
-152 LQGSKD
+152 
-158 VDIKN
+158 
-163 IAGAHDDR
+163 
-171 RGSTILI
+171 
-178 GNGIAGTSGSLSIN
+178 
-192 GDLNADKT
+192 
-200 GFVYQ
+200 
-205 SDNRNQVAIKVNGN
+205 VNGKA
-219 VNITN
+219 NITN
-224 SIFSVGT
+224 SNFSIGTTSFGDLALNNYVFMSASEGFNEDIT
-231 SSFSNLKLDNFTFIQ
+231 SSNKASANISKNFESIVGMSNKDLGLDYEVVRAMDVKDFVEYELSTKDNKL
-246 ADNFNKNIIENQITA
+246 
-261 SLGKDIYSVL
+261 L
-271 ENKEKLEID
+271 
-280 ETLVHILDLSKF
+280 
-292 VNYNLSISNDGK
+292 IS
-304 HLLVN
+304 
-309 GGADDNINNNKMILE
+309 GGANENVNNNKMILE
-324 SEKEYLSYFKER
+324 SDKKYLELVKTDLEDAKDDEGVNIEKIDEAIAK
-336 LKEELES
+336 
-343 DKCNNDIKKCE
+343 
-354 NIYNA
+354 
-359 LNEIKNKIQNINEI
+359 INEQI
-373 IASNSNVGSGEISND
+373 KQIQDMISNAGSGEISND

-410 GLILGKDLN
+410 GLKIGGDLN

-576 KVEVSVKAYAQISPT
+576 KVEVNVKAYAQISPT

-729 NVDISEQF
+729 NVDINEQF
-737 SLNAGIGAK
+737 SLNAGVGAK

>member
-24 ALAQNI
+24 ALAQEITIADGDGSMEQHFETNDGQHFTLKNDYTNGNLTINI
-30 DIQYTG
+30 NNTDLPNSIAKEGYEDLATVNINLGSNDLTIKNISHGDISTYVTNYTI
-36 FDQNNAKNYFN
+36 NAKKTEAIDVIFQSTNGKSIVNGDFSIKGSSSPT
-47 EETNGNFTLK
+47 EGVLDDIKSSAILIGDGHGLRGSLEVNGNFTA
-57 NEYTNNDLTL
+57 DQSTL
-67 NIKIW
+67 FTIGGNK
-72 DIPNELL
+72 
-79 EKNSQLYDKAGVK
+79 SQNH
-92 IDLGNNDLTINNID
+92 I
-106 MHSNTSTD
+106 
-114 EDKAAYIGNFN
+114 
-125 ISAKNIY
+125 
-132 ANDIIFQALHKESVI
+132 Q
-147 NGNIY
+147 
-152 LQGSKD
+152 
-158 VDIKN
+158 
-163 IAGAHDDR
+163 
-171 RGSTILI
+171 
-178 GNGIAGTSGSLSIN
+178 
-192 GDLNADKT
+192 
-200 GFVYQ
+200 
-205 SDNRNQVAIKVNGN
+205 VNGKA
-219 VNITN
+219 NITN
-224 SIFSVGT
+224 SNFSIGTTSFGDLALNNYVFMSASEGFNEDIT
-231 SSFSNLKLDNFTFIQ
+231 SSNKASANISKNFESIVGMSNKDLGLDYEVVRAMDVKDFVEYELSTKDNKL
-246 ADNFNKNIIENQITA
+246 
-261 SLGKDIYSVL
+261 L
-271 ENKEKLEID
+271 
-280 ETLVHILDLSKF
+280 
-292 VNYNLSISNDGK
+292 IS
-304 HLLVN
+304 
-309 GGADDNINNNKMILE
+309 GGANENVNNNKMILE
-324 SEKEYLSYFKER
+324 SDKKYLELVKTDLEDAKDDEGVNIEKIDEAIAK
-336 LKEELES
+336 
-343 DKCNNDIKKCE
+343 
-354 NIYNA
+354 
-359 LNEIKNKIQNINEI
+359 INEQI
-373 IASNSNVGSGEISND
+373 KQIQDMISNAGSGEISNN

-398 ASNKDFVSKILD
+398 TSNKDFVSKILD
-410 GLILGKDLN
+410 GLKIGGDLN

-526 ATIGMD
+526 VTIGMD

-576 KVEVSVKAYAQISPT
+576 KVEVNVKAYAQISPT

-643 HTPSYKENGIAG
+643 YTPSYKENGIAG
-655 KDVNSASNNSISL
+655 KDVSSASNNSISL
-668 ELGAEFRKYMSETSY
+668 ELGAELRKYMSEESY

-729 NVDISEQF
+729 NVDINEQF
-737 SLNAGIGAK
+737 SLNAGVGTK

>member
-24 ALAQNI
+24 ALAQEITIADGDGSMEQHFETNDGQHFTLKNDYTNGNLTINI
-30 DIQYTG
+30 NNTDLPNSIAKEGYEDLATVNINLGSNDLTIKNISHGDISTYVTNYTI
-36 FDQNNAKNYFN
+36 NAKKTEAIDVIFQSTNGKSIVNGDFSIKGSSSPT
-47 EETNGNFTLK
+47 EGVLDDIKSSAILIGDGHGLRGSLEVNGNFTA
-57 NEYTNNDLTL
+57 DQSTL
-67 NIKIW
+67 FTIGGNK
-72 DIPNELL
+72 
-79 EKNSQLYDKAGVK
+79 SQNH
-92 IDLGNNDLTINNID
+92 I
-106 MHSNTSTD
+106 
-114 EDKAAYIGNFN
+114 
-125 ISAKNIY
+125 
-132 ANDIIFQALHKESVI
+132 Q
-147 NGNIY
+147 
-152 LQGSKD
+152 
-158 VDIKN
+158 
-163 IAGAHDDR
+163 
-171 RGSTILI
+171 
-178 GNGIAGTSGSLSIN
+178 
-192 GDLNADKT
+192 
-200 GFVYQ
+200 
-205 SDNRNQVAIKVNGN
+205 VNGKA
-219 VNITN
+219 NITN
-224 SIFSVGT
+224 SNFSIGTTSFGDLALNNYVFMSASEGFNEDIT
-231 SSFSNLKLDNFTFIQ
+231 SSNKASANISKNFESIVGMSNKDLGLDYEVVRAMGVKDFVEYELSTKDNKL
-246 ADNFNKNIIENQITA
+246 
-261 SLGKDIYSVL
+261 L
-271 ENKEKLEID
+271 
-280 ETLVHILDLSKF
+280 
-292 VNYNLSISNDGK
+292 IS
-304 HLLVN
+304 
-309 GGADDNINNNKMILE
+309 GGANENVNNNKMILE
-324 SEKEYLSYFKER
+324 SDKKYLELVKTDLEDAKDDEGVNIEKIDEAIAK
-336 LKEELES
+336 
-343 DKCNNDIKKCE
+343 
-354 NIYNA
+354 
-359 LNEIKNKIQNINEI
+359 INEQI
-373 IASNSNVGSGEISND
+373 KQIQDMISNAGSGEISNN

-398 ASNKDFVSKILD
+398 TSNKDFVSKILD
-410 GLILGKDLN
+410 GLKIGGDLN

-576 KVEVSVKAYAQISPT
+576 KVEVNVKAYAQISPT

-643 HTPSYKENGIAG
+643 YTPSYKENGIAG
-655 KDVNSASNNSISL
+655 KDVSSASNNSISL
-668 ELGAEFRKYMSETSY
+668 ELGAELRKYMSEESY

-729 NVDISEQF
+729 NVDINEQF
-737 SLNAGIGAK
+737 SLNAGVGTK

>member
-24 ALAQNI
+24 ALAQEITIADGDGSMEQHFETNDGQHFTLKNDYTNGNLTINI
-30 DIQYTG
+30 NNTDLPNSIAKEGYEDLATVNINLGSNDLTIKNISHGDISTYVTNYTI
-36 FDQNNAKNYFN
+36 NAKKTEAIDVIFQSTNGKSIVNGDFSIKGSSSPT
-47 EETNGNFTLK
+47 EGVLDDIKSSAILIGDGHGLRGSLEVNGNFTA
-57 NEYTNNDLTL
+57 DQSTL
-67 NIKIW
+67 FTIGGNK
-72 DIPNELL
+72 
-79 EKNSQLYDKAGVK
+79 SQNH
-92 IDLGNNDLTINNID
+92 I
-106 MHSNTSTD
+106 
-114 EDKAAYIGNFN
+114 
-125 ISAKNIY
+125 
-132 ANDIIFQALHKESVI
+132 Q
-147 NGNIY
+147 
-152 LQGSKD
+152 
-158 VDIKN
+158 
-163 IAGAHDDR
+163 
-171 RGSTILI
+171 
-178 GNGIAGTSGSLSIN
+178 
-192 GDLNADKT
+192 
-200 GFVYQ
+200 
-205 SDNRNQVAIKVNGN
+205 VNGKA
-219 VNITN
+219 NITN
-224 SIFSVGT
+224 SNFSIGTTSFGDLALNNYVFMSASEGFNEDIT
-231 SSFSNLKLDNFTFIQ
+231 SSNKASANISKNFESIVGMSNKDLGLDYEVVRAMDVKDFVEYELSTKDNKL
-246 ADNFNKNIIENQITA
+246 
-261 SLGKDIYSVL
+261 L
-271 ENKEKLEID
+271 
-280 ETLVHILDLSKF
+280 
-292 VNYNLSISNDGK
+292 IS
-304 HLLVN
+304 
-309 GGADDNINNNKMILE
+309 GGANENVNNNKMILE
-324 SEKEYLSYFKER
+324 SDKKYLELVKTDLEDAKDDEGVNIEKIDEAIAK
-336 LKEELES
+336 
-343 DKCNNDIKKCE
+343 
-354 NIYNA
+354 
-359 LNEIKNKIQNINEI
+359 INEQI
-373 IASNSNVGSGEISND
+373 KQIQDMISNAGSGEISND

-410 GLILGKDLN
+410 GLKIGGDLN

-576 KVEVSVKAYAQISPT
+576 KVEVNVKAYAQISPT
-591 DQDIVNRGFNT
+591 DQDIINRGFNT

-696 NGDDYVASL
+696 NGDDFVASL

-729 NVDISEQF
+729 NVDINEQF
-737 SLNAGIGAK
+737 SLNAGVGAK

>member
-15 SISALLSGA
+15 SISALLSSVI
-24 ALAQNI
+24 LAQEI
-30 DIQYTG
+30 AITDDTM
-36 FDQNNAKNYFN
+36 KNYF
-47 EETNGNFTLK
+47 ETSDGQNFNLKQEHTNQDLTINLTMTDLANAIANDEFKDFSRVNINLNSNNLTLKNTSEGTSYVTNYTINAKKTEATDVIFQSLDGKSIVNGDFNIRGSSNPTEGVLDDIKSSAILIGDRHGLQGSLEVNGNFT
-57 NEYTNNDLTL
+57 
-67 NIKIW
+67 
-72 DIPNELL
+72 
-79 EKNSQLYDKAGVK
+79 
-92 IDLGNNDLTINNID
+92 
-106 MHSNTSTD
+106 
-114 EDKAAYIGNFN
+114 
-125 ISAKNIY
+125 
-132 ANDIIFQALHKESVI
+132 
-147 NGNIY
+147 
-152 LQGSKD
+152 
-158 VDIKN
+158 
-163 IAGAHDDR
+163 
-171 RGSTILI
+171 
-178 GNGIAGTSGSLSIN
+178 
-192 GDLNADKT
+192 ADKST
-200 GFVYQ
+200 LFTIGGNKSQ
-205 SDNRNQVAIKVNGN
+205 NHIQVNGKA
-219 VNITN
+219 NITN
-224 SIFSVGT
+224 SNFSIGTTSFGDLALNNYVFMSASEGFNEDIT
-231 SSFSNLKLDNFTFIQ
+231 SSNKASANISKNFENIVGMSSKDLGLDYEIVRAIDVKDFVDYELSTKDNKLLISGGANENVLDN
-246 ADNFNKNIIENQITA
+246 K
-261 SLGKDIYSVL
+261 KV
-271 ENKEKLEID
+271 
-280 ETLVHILDLSKF
+280 
-292 VNYNLSISNDGK
+292 
-304 HLLVN
+304 
-309 GGADDNINNNKMILE
+309 
-324 SEKEYLSYFKER
+324 
-336 LKEELES
+336 LES
-343 DKCNNDIKKCE
+343 DKKYLELIKTDLEDAKDDE
-354 NIYNA
+354 GANKEKIDEAIAKIDEQIKQIQDMISNA
-359 LNEIKNKIQNINEI
+359 
-373 IASNSNVGSGEISND
+373 GSGEISND

-398 ASNKDFVSKILD
+398 TSNKDFVSKILD
-410 GLILGKDLN
+410 GLALGKDFN
-419 AIGSIKFDKVGEQV
+419 AIGSIKFDKAGEQV

-489 ATNDYRGNYVDNYN
+489 AANDYRGNYVDNYN

-563 FQFGAYSNIHISP
+563 FQFGAYSNIYISP
-576 KVEVSVKAYAQISPT
+576 KVEVNVKAYAQISPT
-591 DQDIVNRGFNT
+591 DQDIINRGFNT

-615 SANMGYIFD
+615 SANMGYVFD
-624 FSNNTLFIKPFA
+624 FSDNTLFIKPFA

-668 ELGAEFRKYMSETSY
+668 ELGAELRKYMSKESY

-696 NGDDYVASL
+696 NGDDFVASL

-729 NVDISEQF
+729 NVDINEQF
-737 SLNAGIGAK
+737 SLNAGVGAK

-751 KTDGKNETYV
+751 KTDGKSETYI